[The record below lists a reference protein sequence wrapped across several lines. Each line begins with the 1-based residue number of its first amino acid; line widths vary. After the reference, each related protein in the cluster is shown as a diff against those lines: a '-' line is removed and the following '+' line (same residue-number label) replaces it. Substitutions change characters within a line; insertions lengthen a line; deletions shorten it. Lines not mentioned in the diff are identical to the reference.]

1 MKKFIL
7 IAVCIIILITPAIS
21 DKKINPINEGSSEA
35 KIQLII
41 YESLTCSHC
50 ANFHKDVYPELK
62 KEFIDEGKI
71 NIEFRNFPLDLAA
84 LNAAKIAHCKNDGAS
99 DILHFLYSNQDT
111 WIKGSNILEINKNL
125 EKLIVNSEFNLD
137 FENCINNKKIEDYI
151 LEERIDGFK
160 QYEIEAT
167 PTLIIN
173 DKKFNKTLN
182 YKNLKKILK
191 KML

>member
-1 MKKFIL
+1 MKKIFLLIFIFLNTNNIFADDNFLSIVEGNENAKVKL
-7 IAVCIIILITPAIS
+7 IV
-21 DKKINPINEGSSEA
+21 
-35 KIQLII
+35 

-125 EKLIVNSEFNLD
+125 EKLIINSEFNLD

-182 YKNLKKILK
+182 YKNLEKILK

>member
-1 MKKFIL
+1 MKKLFLFFIL
-7 IAVCIIILITPAIS
+7 IFGLSTGASAEIKRIVS
-21 DKKINPINEGSSEA
+21 GNQNA
-35 KIQLII
+35 KITII
-41 YESLTCSHC
+41 AYESLTCSHC

-125 EKLIVNSEFNLD
+125 EKLIINSEFNLD

>member
-1 MKKFIL
+1 MKKIFLLIFIFLNTNNIFADDNFLSIVEGNKNAKVKL
-7 IAVCIIILITPAIS
+7 IV
-21 DKKINPINEGSSEA
+21 
-35 KIQLII
+35 

-99 DILHFLYSNQDT
+99 DILHFLYYNQDT
-111 WIKGSNILEINKNL
+111 WIKGTNILEINKNL
-125 EKLIVNSEFNLD
+125 EKLIINSEFNLD

>member
-1 MKKFIL
+1 MNKIFLFFIL
-7 IAVCIIILITPAIS
+7 VFGLSTSANAEIKRIVS
-21 DKKINPINEGSSEA
+21 GDQNA
-35 KIQLII
+35 KITII
-41 YESLTCSHC
+41 AYEPLTCSHC

-167 PTLIIN
+167 PTIIIN

>member
-1 MKKFIL
+1 MKKLFLLIFIFLNTNNIFADDNFLSIVEGNENAKVKL
-7 IAVCIIILITPAIS
+7 IV
-21 DKKINPINEGSSEA
+21 
-35 KIQLII
+35 

-111 WIKGSNILEINKNL
+111 WIKGGNILEINKNL

-151 LEERIDGFK
+151 LEERINGFK